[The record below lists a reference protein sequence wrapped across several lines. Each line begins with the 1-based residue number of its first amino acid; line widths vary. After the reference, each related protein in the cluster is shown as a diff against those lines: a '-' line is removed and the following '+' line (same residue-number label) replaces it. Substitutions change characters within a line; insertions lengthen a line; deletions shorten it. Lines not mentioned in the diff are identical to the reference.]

1 MNQNHY
7 LIMSLGREMELIVLV
22 LGMNDS
28 LQAMTY
34 DDTACHINMTYT
46 HDSPNDI
53 SLHPPGEGNRVRHA
67 WLANGTVQRWMN
79 GRRNSWING
88 LLPAVQGQL
97 TKRRTSS
104 RWSLTKVTQT
114 YQSPHTTSHMNV
126 FVFYL
131 QRCRKVGSASYAQC
145 GRGSSWPCNQVVV

>member
-1 MNQNHY
+1 
-7 LIMSLGREMELIVLV
+7 MELIVLV

-67 WLANGTVQRWMN
+67 
-79 GRRNSWING
+79 
-88 LLPAVQGQL
+88 
-97 TKRRTSS
+97 
-104 RWSLTKVTQT
+104 
-114 YQSPHTTSHMNV
+114 
-126 FVFYL
+126 
-131 QRCRKVGSASYAQC
+131 
-145 GRGSSWPCNQVVV
+145 